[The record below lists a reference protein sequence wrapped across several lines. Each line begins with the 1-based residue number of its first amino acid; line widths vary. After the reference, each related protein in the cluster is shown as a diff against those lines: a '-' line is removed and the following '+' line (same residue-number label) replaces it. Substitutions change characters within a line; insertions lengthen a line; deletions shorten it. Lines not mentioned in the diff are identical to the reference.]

1 MVTPTM
7 FPHWKRKK
15 DKTGPFSA
23 KCSTLWSTFSLKFYI
38 MVSKSCRP
46 NEKITIKMSFQWNG
60 FAEWPFNGMVLQ
72 NALFN
77 FPDCK

>member
-1 MVTPTM
+1 MVTSTM

-23 KCSTLWSTFSLKFYI
+23 KCNATLKFYI

-72 NALFN
+72 NTLFN